1 MKTLKSTIALFGMLL
16 LMSACGEKP
25 NNNDDHDDDHHEGEE
40 VAAPANIITVVQA
53 DTLYQEYGNKRVDLI
68 QNAQNVDEN
77 GEPIDPEDPRF
88 VPATRALVIDYNT
101 LKQYI
106 HFIDQAAKD
115 SKTSVKSMRIYLG
128 KYPDKGS
135 ANGKRPGS
143 ETVFMNP
150 TTIFDGG
157 NEASFAIQTNADGTT
172 TAVSVGSVLGTS
184 QLSGKANLVLK
195 QTGPIQSLA
204 LDDLGQIPPPNS
216 NKEDY

>member
-1 MKTLKSTIALFGMLL
+1 MKTLKSTISLFGILL
-16 LMSACGEKP
+16 LLSACGEKP
-25 NNNDDHDDDHHEGEE
+25 HNNDDHDDDHHEGAE
-40 VAAPANIITVVQA
+40 VAAPANIISVVQA

-88 VPATRALVIDYNT
+88 VPATRALVIDYNV
-101 LKQYI
+101 LKAYI
-106 HFIDQAAKD
+106 AFIDKEAKN
-115 SKTSVKSMRIYLG
+115 SKVAVKSMRIYLG
-128 KYPDKGS
+128 KYPDQGS

-157 NEASFAIQTNADGTT
+157 NEASFAIQNNADGTS

-184 QLSGKANLVLK
+184 KLPGKSNLVLK

-204 LDDLGQIPPPNS
+204 LDDLGQIPPPNTDT
-216 NKEDY
+216 NDY

>member
-16 LMSACGEKP
+16 LLSACGEKP
-25 NNNDDHDDDHHEGEE
+25 HNNDDHDDDHHEGEE
-40 VAAPANIITVVQA
+40 VAVPANIISVVQA

-88 VPATRALVIDYNT
+88 VPATRALVIDYNV
-101 LKQYI
+101 LKAYI
-106 HFIDQAAKD
+106 AFIDKEAKD
-115 SKTSVKSMRIYLG
+115 SKTAVKSMRIYLG
-128 KYPDKGS
+128 KYPDGGS
-135 ANGKRPGS
+135 ASGKRPGS

-157 NEASFAIQTNADGTT
+157 NEASFAIQNNSDGTS

-204 LDDLGQIPPPNS
+204 LDDLGQIPPPYS
-216 NKEDY
+216 DKEDY